1 MSGVELKQ
9 EVGSRHGVDGAEAP
23 LVLDLAPPRTLG
35 LLDQVTLWANLGVSL
50 FGPVTAAFVL
60 APTGTPMSL
69 AAAFSAV
76 GVGVVLGSAILGL
89 AAVPGARTGAPA
101 MVLMR
106 GLFGR
111 RGSAVPTLL
120 NILQNIGWATFEV
133 VVIAEAASRLTD
145 ESLRPLWVVLAG
157 AAATTMAVR
166 PLGSVR
172 ALRKLVVWLV
182 LAASVYLLVSLLGER
197 LPGAT
202 EGSWHGWTLGVD
214 AALAAGGVSF
224 APLASDYSR
233 HSRSSGAAFTGAFAG
248 YGVASAFYLALGIL
262 AFASIVDVGGDVIA
276 ALLAVP
282 AGALALLVLAVDEVD
297 EAYAN
302 VYSTT
307 MSVQN
312 LLPRLDRR
320 LVSVGIGVTATLLAL
335 GLDIAG
341 YQNFLY
347 LLGSV
352 FVPMFAVLIVDF
364 FVVSRGVWDLSD
376 TARTR
381 VSPVVAWL
389 LGFATYQLINPG
401 YVEAWATPWIA
412 LRHALGFVPPPWL
425 GASFTSLA
433 VAGVVM
439 GVLGFMSRRPLSG
452 REPRRARECA
462 GRSTS
467 RGIASRHRVTA

>member
-1 MSGVELKQ
+1 MSGVRLHPGES
-9 EVGSRHGVDGAEAP
+9 EITAEPSEAS
-23 LVLDLAPPRTLG
+23 LVLDLNPPRTFG
-35 LLDQVTLWANLGVSL
+35 LLDQVALWGNLGVSL

-69 AAAFSAV
+69 LAAFSALVV
-76 GVGVVLGSAILGL
+76 GVIMGSAILGL

-111 RGSAVPTLL
+111 RGSALPTGL
-120 NILQNIGWATFEV
+120 NILQNLGWATFEI

-145 ESLRPLWVVLAG
+145 DSLRPLWVVLAG
-157 AAATTMAVR
+157 AAATTMAVK

-172 ALRKLVVWLV
+172 ALRKIVVWLV
-182 LAASVYLLVSLLGER
+182 LAASVYLLVSLLGQPM
-197 LPGAT
+197 PGAT
-202 EGSWHGWTLGVD
+202 EGGWDGWMLAVD

-224 APLASDYSR
+224 APLAADYSR
-233 HSRSSGAAFTGAFAG
+233 HSRTSGAAFTGAFVG
-248 YGVASAFYLALGIL
+248 YGVASAFYLTLGVL

-302 VYSTT
+302 IYSTT

-320 LVSVGIGVTATLLAL
+320 VISVAIGVTATGLAMIA
-335 GLDIAG
+335 GIAG
-341 YQNFLY
+341 YQNFLF

-352 FVPMFAVLIVDF
+352 FVPLLAVLIVDF
-364 FVVSRGVWDLSD
+364 FLVSRGSWDLSAG
-376 TARTR
+376 ARMR
-381 VSPVVAWL
+381 LVPLVSWL
-389 LGFATYQLINPG
+389 LGFVTYQLINPG
-401 YVEAWATPWIA
+401 GVPLWAKPWIA
-412 LRHALGFVPPPWL
+412 AREALGLDPPAWL
-425 GASFTSLA
+425 GASFTSFA
-433 VAGVVM
+433 VAALLM
-439 GVLGFMSRRPLSG
+439 AALGAVERRRKVIDHAEL
-452 REPRRARECA
+452 
-462 GRSTS
+462 
-467 RGIASRHRVTA
+467 

>member
-1 MSGVELKQ
+1 MSGVRLHPGESELTAKP
-9 EVGSRHGVDGAEAP
+9 SEAS
-23 LVLDLAPPRTLG
+23 LVLDLDPPRTFG
-35 LLDQVTLWANLGVSL
+35 LLDQVALWGNLGVSL

-69 AAAFSAV
+69 VAAFSALAV
-76 GVGVVLGSAILGL
+76 GVILGSAILGL

-111 RGSAVPTLL
+111 RGSALPTGL
-120 NILQNIGWATFEV
+120 NILQNLGWATFEI

-166 PLGSVR
+166 PLGSAR
-172 ALRKLVVWLV
+172 ALRKVVVWLV
-182 LAASVYLLVSLLGER
+182 LAASVYLLVSLLGKPM
-197 LPGAT
+197 PGAT
-202 EGSWHGWTLGVD
+202 EGGWDGWMLAVD

-224 APLASDYSR
+224 APLAADYSR
-233 HSRSSGAAFTGAFAG
+233 HSRTSGAAFTGAFVG
-248 YGVASAFYLALGIL
+248 YGVASAFYLALGVL

-312 LLPRLDRR
+312 LLPRVDRR
-320 LVSVGIGVTATLLAL
+320 LVSVGIGVTATALAL
-335 GLDIAG
+335 GMDIAG

-364 FVVSRGVWDLSD
+364 FVVSRGMWDLSGS
-376 TARTR
+376 ARTR
-381 VSPVVAWL
+381 VAPIAAWV
-389 LGFATYQLINPG
+389 LGFVTYQLINPG
-401 YVEAWATPWIA
+401 YVDAWAATWIS
-412 LRHALGFVPPPWL
+412 LRETLGLNPPVWL
-425 GASFTSLA
+425 GASLTSFA
-433 VAGVVM
+433 VAGLAM
-439 GVLGFMSRRPLSG
+439 ALLGKPALGKARRVSR
-452 REPRRARECA
+452 
-462 GRSTS
+462 T
-467 RGIASRHRVTA
+467 

>member
-1 MSGVELKQ
+1 MPVSD
-9 EVGSRHGVDGAEAP
+9 VDLRQRDRSNADVRASEAP
-23 LVLDLAPPRTLG
+23 LHLDLAPPRSLG
-35 LLDQVTLWANLGVSL
+35 LLDQLSLWANLGVTL

-60 APTGTPMSL
+60 APTGAPMSVV
-69 AAAFSAV
+69 AAFSAV
-76 GVGVVLGSAILGL
+76 AVGVLLGSVVLGL

-111 RGSAVPTLL
+111 RGSVVPTLL
-120 NILQNIGWATFEV
+120 NILQNLGWATFEI
-133 VVIAEAASRLTD
+133 VVIAEAASRLTE

-157 AAATTMAVR
+157 AVATTMAVK
-166 PLGSVR
+166 PLGSAR
-172 ALRKLVVWLV
+172 ALRKVVVWLV
-182 LAASVYLLVSLLGER
+182 LAASVYLLLSLLGEP
-197 LPGAT
+197 LPAAT
-202 EGSWHGWTLGVD
+202 AGGWDGWMLGVD

-224 APLASDYSR
+224 APLAADYSR
-233 HSRSSGAAFTGAFAG
+233 HSRSSGAAFTGAFVG
-248 YGVASAFYLALGIL
+248 YGLASAFYLVLGVL
-262 AFASIVDVGGDVIA
+262 AFATIVDVGGDVIA

-282 AGALALLVLAVDEVD
+282 AGALALLALTVDEVD
-297 EAYAN
+297 QAYAN

-320 LVSVGIGVTATLLAL
+320 LVSVGIGVAATLLAL
-335 GLDIAG
+335 VMDIAG

-376 TARTR
+376 AARSR
-381 VSPVVAWL
+381 VAPIVAWA
-389 LGFATYQLINPG
+389 LGFVTYQLINPG

-412 LRHALGFVPPPWL
+412 LRDALGFAPPPWL
-425 GASFTSLA
+425 GASLTSFAVASLA
-433 VAGVVM
+433 MAVV
-439 GVLGFMSRRPLSG
+439 GDVQRRV
-452 REPRRARECA
+452 RAARAE
-462 GRSTS
+462 
-467 RGIASRHRVTA
+467 

>member
-1 MSGVELKQ
+1 MSGVRLHPGES
-9 EVGSRHGVDGAEAP
+9 EITAEPSEAS
-23 LVLDLAPPRTLG
+23 LVLDLNPPRTFG
-35 LLDQVTLWANLGVSL
+35 LLDQVALWGNLGVSL

-69 AAAFSAV
+69 LAAFSALVV
-76 GVGVVLGSAILGL
+76 GVIMGSAILGL

-111 RGSAVPTLL
+111 RGSALPTGL
-120 NILQNIGWATFEV
+120 NILQNLGWATFEI

-172 ALRKLVVWLV
+172 ALRKIVVWLV
-182 LAASVYLLVSLLGER
+182 LAASVYLLVSLLGQPR
-197 LPGAT
+197 PGAT
-202 EGSWHGWTLGVD
+202 EGGWDGWMLAAD

-224 APLASDYSR
+224 APLAADYSR
-233 HSRSSGAAFTGAFAG
+233 HSRTSGAAFTGAFVG
-248 YGVASAFYLALGIL
+248 YGVASAFYLSLGVL

-312 LLPRLDRR
+312 LLPRVDRR
-320 LVSVGIGVTATLLAL
+320 LVSVGIGVTATALAL
-335 GLDIAG
+335 AMDIAG

-352 FVPMFAVLIVDF
+352 FVPMFAVLIIDF
-364 FVVSRGVWDLSD
+364 FAVSRGMWDLSG

-381 VSPVVAWL
+381 VAPIAAWV
-389 LGFATYQLINPG
+389 LGFVTYQLINPG
-401 YVEAWATPWIA
+401 YVDAWASPWIS
-412 LRHALGFVPPPWL
+412 LRETLGLNPPAWL
-425 GASFTSLA
+425 GASLTSFA
-433 VAGVVM
+433 VAGLAM
-439 GVLGFMSRRPLSG
+439 AVLGRVRRRVG
-452 REPRRARECA
+452 R
-462 GRSTS
+462 T
-467 RGIASRHRVTA
+467 